1 MHTEGGGSY
10 KSKLRLLYFHPFP
23 PILSSARSALGFFH
37 YCACWSFWPAGLIS
51 MRIGGDKTDARHHVE
66 APPNVGPLLSL
77 RALDVTPSLRVANAN
92 DEPIVALT
100 LWRSGSSARS
110 DARGDGRGVWP
121 SVVAVIGET
130 QTTPPLWSGNPHVER
145 KERDG

>member
-66 APPNVGPLLSL
+66 TPPNVGPLLSL

-100 LWRSGSSARS
+100 L
-110 DARGDGRGVWP
+110 
-121 SVVAVIGET
+121 
-130 QTTPPLWSGNPHVER
+130 
-145 KERDG
+145 